1 MLLFHKANN
10 KYMQVKLLSKESM
23 KYSVVGLSASLSR
36 DLVESRALWYKEDT
50 REKYSSLYTFTGVLQ
65 CG

>member
-1 MLLFHKANN
+1 MLTLHIFTSQLMLLFHKANN

-36 DLVESRALWYKEDT
+36 DLVESRAL
-50 REKYSSLYTFTGVLQ
+50 
-65 CG
+65 